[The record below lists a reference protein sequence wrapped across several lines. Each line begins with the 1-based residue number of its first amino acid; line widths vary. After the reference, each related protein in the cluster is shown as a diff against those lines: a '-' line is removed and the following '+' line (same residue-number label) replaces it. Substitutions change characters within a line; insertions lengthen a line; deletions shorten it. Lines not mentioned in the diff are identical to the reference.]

1 MRRVTLK
8 IRKGIANPRPGSP
21 LPRLTR
27 QAARQS
33 RLEKSETLFKSL
45 LLRTL
50 SFASEKPTSF
60 YLRFQTLDL
69 VMTGNIF
76 AANQIIRFVCRRG
89 KHIFNMSRR
98 FHRGMV
104 EQYKGRKVYF
114 WIWNDFVRNILYF
127 QLQAKIVKVY
137 RKVFLCLLRTRSG
150 TARRWRSLFQE
161 PFLSQLLGEW
171 CKCSYFT
178 ARASFWKIEMTYMHK

>member
-60 YLRFQTLDL
+60 SLRFPTLDL
-69 VMTGNIF
+69 AMTGKILLQIKLYDLF
-76 AANQIIRFVCRRG
+76 ADVESTYSTCLDDSTEEWLSNTRAARFISEFGTILFVTFY
-89 KHIFNMSRR
+89 IFNCR
-98 FHRGMV
+98 FF
-104 EQYKGRKVYF
+104 Y
-114 WIWNDFVRNILYF
+114 
-127 QLQAKIVKVY
+127 
-137 RKVFLCLLRTRSG
+137 S
-150 TARRWRSLFQE
+150 
-161 PFLSQLLGEW
+161 
-171 CKCSYFT
+171 
-178 ARASFWKIEMTYMHK
+178 